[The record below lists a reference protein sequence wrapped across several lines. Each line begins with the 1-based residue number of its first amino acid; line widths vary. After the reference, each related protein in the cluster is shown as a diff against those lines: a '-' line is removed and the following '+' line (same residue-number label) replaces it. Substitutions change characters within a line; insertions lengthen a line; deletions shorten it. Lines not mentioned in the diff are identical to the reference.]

1 MCDVLVRFVAKC
13 CCCPLLLLPGYS
25 LSRRVLI
32 ALVRR
37 YGGKERKLAFD
48 DFVMVVTKVVVHMG
62 ETCNAYLKCTKM
74 SLTCVYMYT

>member
-1 MCDVLVRFVAKC
+1 MLVL
-13 CCCPLLLLPGYS
+13 LGYS

-62 ETCNAYLKCTKM
+62 ETCNADLRYTKM
-74 SLTCVYMYT
+74 SLTNYCMYMYT